1 MNHRDGFS
9 NEDRHAFWHQAVALL
24 QESGLTITAF
34 AWREKLSPQTLN
46 KWKMH
51 FPGKDV
57 RRQTICSVCSIKDRI
72 PAIHLHAEQ
81 LSWSH

>member
-1 MNHRDGFS
+1 MNQRDGLS
-9 NEDRHAFWHQAVALL
+9 NENRRAFRRQAVALL
-24 QESGLTITAF
+24 QENGLTATAF
-34 AWREKLSPQTLN
+34 ARREKLSPQTLN

-51 FPGKDV
+51 FPGIDV